1 MILKKLLNGEQSSLR
16 GLNGLKLFCQFFF
29 HKYVFLGD

>member
-1 MILKKLLNGEQSSLR
+1 MVLKELLYCEQSSLR